1 MAGLPCRYRPG
12 ERNNVLRVLPT
23 LLVAGLALYSFFDVL
38 STQRE
43 RFRGFGKVPWLFVT
57 LIPIIGAVLWFILGR
72 PRRGDDGSVI
82 SLGHAAPRQVA
93 PDDDPAFLRQLDEQA
108 WRAKREQRAAEDAK
122 DKDPEGPSGQ
132 DEAPLPAPGDAGG
145 SRSPEA
151 TGADSPRED
160 ATTSDEPDA
169 GPDPSADAGN
179 DVNSSPVREDDAA
192 ADPPASEEP
201 ERRPE

>member
-1 MAGLPCRYRPG
+1 M
-12 ERNNVLRVLPT
+12 LRVLPT

-151 TGADSPRED
+151 TGAHPTGADSPGED